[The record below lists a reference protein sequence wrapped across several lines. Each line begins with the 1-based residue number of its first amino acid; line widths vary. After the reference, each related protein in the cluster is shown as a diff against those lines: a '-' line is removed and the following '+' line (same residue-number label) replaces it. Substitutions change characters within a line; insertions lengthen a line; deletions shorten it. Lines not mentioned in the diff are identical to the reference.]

1 MRDLRSHTWVV
12 IAAFNEGPAIRGVV
26 ERVVSDGWR
35 CVVVDDGSR
44 DDTGRAAEAGG
55 ALVLRHVINR
65 GQGAALQTGMDYAIE
80 RGAEILVTFDAD
92 GQHRVEDIPQLLAAL
107 EGGPSGGGADV
118 ALGSRFL
125 TDHGVVGAK
134 ASRRKFLKMA
144 TLASNGMSGLSLT
157 DAHCGLRAIRA
168 HVVPKLRITKD
179 RMAHASE
186 LLRKLKT
193 SGVRVVEV
201 PVVVAYTEYSM
212 SKGQSGLGAVR
223 ILFDYFFR
231 Q

>member
-65 GQGAALQTGMDYAIE
+65 GQGAALQTGMDYAIA
-80 RGAEILVTFDAD
+80 RGAERLVTFDAD
-92 GQHRVEDIPQLLAAL
+92 GQHRVEDIPRLLEAL
-107 EGGPSGGGADV
+107 DAGADV

>member
-1 MRDLRSHTWVV
+1 MRDPRSHTWVV
-12 IAAFNEGPAIRGVV
+12 IAAFNEGPAIRAVV

-44 DDTGRAAEAGG
+44 DDTGAQAEAGG
-55 ALVLRHVINR
+55 ALVLRHVINK
-65 GQGAALQTGMDYAIE
+65 GQGAALQTGIDYALE
-80 RGAEILVTFDAD
+80 RGADILVTFDAD
-92 GQHRVEDIPQLLAAL
+92 GQHRIEDVPALVAAL
-107 EGGPSGGGADV
+107 DGPDGADV

-125 TDHGVVGAK
+125 GGIVGAK
-134 ASRRKFLKMA
+134 ASRKQFLKMA
-144 TLASNGMSGLSLT
+144 TAASNRMSGMQLT
-157 DAHCGLRAIRA
+157 DAHCGLRALRA
-168 HVVPKLRITKD
+168 SAIPKLRITKD

-186 LLRKLKT
+186 LLRKIKT

-212 SKGQSGLGAVR
+212 SKGQSGFGAVR

>member
-1 MRDLRSHTWVV
+1 MRDPRSHTWVV
-12 IAAFNEGPAIRGVV
+12 IAAFNEGPAIRAVV
-26 ERVVSDGWR
+26 ERVVTDGWR

-44 DDTGRAAEAGG
+44 DDTGALAEAGG
-55 ALVLRHVINR
+55 ALVLRHVLNR
-65 GQGAALQTGMDYAIE
+65 GQGAALQTGIDYAIA
-80 RGAEILVTFDAD
+80 RGAELVVTFDAD
-92 GQHRVEDIPQLLAAL
+92 GQHRVEDIPPLVAAL
-107 EGGPSGGGADV
+107 DHADV

-125 TDHGVVGAK
+125 GGVIGAK
-134 ASRRKFLKMA
+134 ASRRHFLRVA
-144 TLASNGMSGLSLT
+144 TAASNRMSGMRLT
-157 DAHCGLRAIRA
+157 DAHCGLRALRTSVI
-168 HVVPKLRITKD
+168 PKLRITKD

-201 PVVVAYTEYSM
+201 PVIVSYTEYSM
-212 SKGQSGLGAVR
+212 SKGQSGFGAVR

>member
-1 MRDLRSHTWVV
+1 MRDARSHTWVV
-12 IAAFNEGPAIRGVV
+12 IAAFNEGPAIRAVV

-35 CVVVDDGSR
+35 CVVVDDGSK
-44 DDTGRAAEAGG
+44 DDTGAAAEAGG
-55 ALVLRHVINR
+55 ALVLRHVINK
-65 GQGAALQTGMDYAIE
+65 GQGAALQTGIDYALA
-80 RGAEILVTFDAD
+80 RRAEIIVTFDAD
-92 GQHRVEDIPQLLAAL
+92 GQHRIEDVPALVAAL
-107 EGGPSGGGADV
+107 AGPDGADV

-125 TDHGVVGAK
+125 GGIVGAK
-134 ASRRKFLKMA
+134 ASRKQFLKMA
-144 TLASNGMSGLSLT
+144 TAASNRMSGMQLT

-168 HVVPKLRITKD
+168 SAIPKLRITKD

-186 LLRKLKT
+186 LLRKIKT

-212 SKGQSGLGAVR
+212 SKGQSGFGAVR

>member
-1 MRDLRSHTWVV
+1 MRDPRSHTWVV
-12 IAAFNEGPAIRGVV
+12 IAAFNEGPAIRAVV

-35 CVVVDDGSR
+35 CVVVDDGSK
-44 DDTGRAAEAGG
+44 DDTGAAAEAGG
-55 ALVLRHVINR
+55 ALVLRHVINK
-65 GQGAALQTGMDYAIE
+65 GQGAALQTGIDYALE
-80 RGAEILVTFDAD
+80 RHAEIIVTFDAD
-92 GQHRVEDIPQLLAAL
+92 GQHRIEDVPALVAAL
-107 EGGPSGGGADV
+107 AGPEGADV

-125 TDHGVVGAK
+125 GGIVGAK
-134 ASRRKFLKMA
+134 SSRKQFLKMA
-144 TLASNGMSGLSLT
+144 TAASNRMSGMQLT

-168 HVVPKLRITKD
+168 SAIPKLRITKD

-186 LLRKLKT
+186 LLRKIKT
-193 SGVRVVEV
+193 SGVKVVEV

-212 SKGQSGLGAVR
+212 SKGQSGFGAVR

>member
-1 MRDLRSHTWVV
+1 MRDPRSHTWVV
-12 IAAFNEGPAIRGVV
+12 IAAFNEGPAIRDVV
-26 ERVVSDGWR
+26 ARVITDGWR

-44 DDTGRAAEAGG
+44 DDTGENAEAGG
-55 ALVLRHVINR
+55 AIVLRHVINR
-65 GQGAALQTGMDYAIE
+65 GQGAALQTGMDYALE
-80 RGAEILVTFDAD
+80 RGAEIVVTFDAD
-92 GQHRVEDIPQLLAAL
+92 GQHRIEDVPALVAAL
-107 EGGPSGGGADV
+107 DGADV

-125 TDHGVVGAK
+125 GGIVGAK
-134 ASRRKFLKMA
+134 QSRRRFLKVA
-144 TLASNGMSGLSLT
+144 TAASNRMSGMQLT
-157 DAHCGLRAIRA
+157 DAHCGLRAIRRSA
-168 HVVPKLRITKD
+168 VPKLRITKD

-186 LLRKLKT
+186 LLRKIKT

-212 SKGQSGLGAVR
+212 SKGQSGFGAVR

>member
-1 MRDLRSHTWVV
+1 MRDVRSHTWVV

-44 DDTGRAAEAGG
+44 DDTGAAAEAGG
-55 ALVLRHVINR
+55 AVVLRHVLNR
-65 GQGAALQTGMDYAIE
+65 GQGAALQTGIDYAVE
-80 RGAEILVTFDAD
+80 RGARIVVTFDAD
-92 GQHRVEDIPQLLAAL
+92 GQHRIEDVPGLVAAL
-107 EGGPSGGGADV
+107 DEGGGADV
-118 ALGSRFL
+118 ALGSRHL
-125 TDHGVVGAK
+125 GGVVGAK
-134 ASRRKFLKMA
+134 ASRRHFLKMA
-144 TLASNGMSGLSLT
+144 TVASNRMSGMQLT

-168 HVVPKLRITKD
+168 EVVPRLRITKD

-212 SKGQSGLGAVR
+212 SKGQSGFGAVR

>member
-1 MRDLRSHTWVV
+1 MLRTPTWVV

-26 ERVVSDGWR
+26 EGVVSAGWR

-44 DDTGRAAEAGG
+44 DDTGKAAEAGG

-65 GQGAALQTGMDYAIE
+65 GQGAALQTGIDYALE
-80 RGAEILVTFDAD
+80 RGAEQIVTFDAD
-92 GQHRVEDIPQLLAAL
+92 GQHRVADIPPLLEALAA
-107 EGGPSGGGADV
+107 GADV

-125 TDHGVVGAK
+125 TGAGVVGAK
-134 ASRRKFLKMA
+134 ASRRRFLKMA
-144 TLASNGMSGLSLT
+144 TVASNRMSGLTLT

-168 HVVPKLRITKD
+168 SVVPKLRLTKD